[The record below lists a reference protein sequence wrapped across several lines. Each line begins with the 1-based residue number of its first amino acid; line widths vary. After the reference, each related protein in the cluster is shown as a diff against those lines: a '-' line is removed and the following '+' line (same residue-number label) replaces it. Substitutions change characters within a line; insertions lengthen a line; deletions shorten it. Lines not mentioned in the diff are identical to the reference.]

1 MGWVTLFSSLLAK
14 RQCSVSITATNAY
27 EVNIYDKRPNP
38 AFGTGAIVG
47 VAEVSPMPWAVGRW
61 NTMEII
67 ARGPVFTV
75 SLNGVR
81 TVTNAYD
88 ARHANGPIA
97 LQHGTGGIKFRNLQI
112 TPL

>member
-1 MGWVTLFSSLLAK
+1 
-14 RQCSVSITATNAY
+14 
-27 EVNIYDKRPNP
+27 
-38 AFGTGAIVG
+38 
-47 VAEVSPMPWAVGRW
+47 
-61 NTMEII
+61 MEII